1 MNFYNL
7 DQGFFFDECIEAM
20 LNFEAISERVYR
32 LIFQKSSFLIV
43 VIELEVED
51 AWKMVEPWLTWVRSD
66 DKSLP
71 WASS

>member
-51 AWKMVEPWLTWVRSD
+51 A
-66 DKSLP
+66 
-71 WASS
+71 

>member
-20 LNFEAISERVYR
+20 LNFEAR

-51 AWKMVEPWLTWVRSD
+51 A
-66 DKSLP
+66 
-71 WASS
+71 